1 MARKSDGVITSK
13 SDIGGSYTSVRG
25 RRCIAAS
32 KAARQRRFG
41 AAFNLCVSNAMI
53 STSYRSQ
60 NINIIRIIGYSI
72 TLGCDKP
79 PDSCRSAA
87 KYPPLDLWGGGACC
101 ATPHTYRYHPP
112 TLPTPPRHHAPKIFR
127 KNVTGVNDG
136 TQCDQRAGK
145 PIHHAG

>member
-41 AAFNLCVSNAMI
+41 AVFNLCVSNAMI

-72 TLGCDKP
+72 TPGCNKP
-79 PDSCRSAA
+79 HDSCRSAA
-87 KYPPLDLWGGGACC
+87 NTPPSICGAGVRAVLPPTHT
-101 ATPHTYRYHPP
+101 ATTPP
-112 TLPTPPRHHAPKIFR
+112 TLPTPSRQHAPKIFR